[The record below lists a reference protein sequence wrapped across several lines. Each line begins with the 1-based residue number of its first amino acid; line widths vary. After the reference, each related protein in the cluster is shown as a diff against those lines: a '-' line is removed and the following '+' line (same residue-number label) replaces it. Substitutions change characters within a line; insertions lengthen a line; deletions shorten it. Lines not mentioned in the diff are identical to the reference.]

1 MASLSAY
8 KVARFFG
15 EISPKIK
22 IKSVRIPVAI
32 PTPTLPKS
40 FNASDVEM
48 DEAVRFT
55 ILLPIKTAL
64 NILEELSVTASTLA
78 ARLLPSSASVR
89 IRMRFTVV
97 REVSAEE
104 KKPDSSNK
112 IIRQIN
118 CMISVVCN
126 KKTPREICDR
136 NYCKVA

>member
-1 MASLSAY
+1 
-8 KVARFFG
+8 
-15 EISPKIK
+15 
-22 IKSVRIPVAI
+22 
-32 PTPTLPKS
+32 
-40 FNASDVEM
+40 M

-126 KKTPREICDR
+126 KKTPREIVIEIIVKWHNSHKSDLSLLL
-136 NYCKVA
+136 